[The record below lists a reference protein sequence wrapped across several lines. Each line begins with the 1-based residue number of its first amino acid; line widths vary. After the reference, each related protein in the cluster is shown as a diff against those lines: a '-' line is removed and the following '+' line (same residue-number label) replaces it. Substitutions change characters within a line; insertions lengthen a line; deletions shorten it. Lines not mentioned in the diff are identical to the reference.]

1 MRNFA
6 LIIGIIIG
14 FAFGTFFTGLT
25 FKLAAPHLLFKEI
38 ESPYSFDKTVEII
51 VNRINQQPGWHIVSI
66 INQREEVLKHGGPDI
81 GPMKIIKFC
90 NADLSGRMLIADDR
104 KFFGVKV
111 PASIAVYEKSNGKV
125 YISVMNSKV
134 MSKLFTGTIQDV
146 IEDVIRDAEQIL
158 NFVHFRYT
166 IF

>member
-1 MRNFA
+1 MRNFT
-6 LIIGIIIG
+6 LVIGIIIG
-14 FAFGTFFTGLT
+14 FAFGAFFTPLCI
-25 FKLAAPHLLFKEI
+25 KIAAPHLLFKEI
-38 ESPYSFDKTVEII
+38 ESPYSFDRTVQII
-51 VNRINQQPGWHIVSI
+51 VDRIQHQPGWHIVSVI
-66 INQREEVLKHGGPDI
+66 DQREEVLKHGGPDI

-90 NADLSGRMLIADDR
+90 NAQLSGKMLIADDR

-111 PASIAVYEKSNGKV
+111 PASIAVYQKSNGKV

-134 MSKLFTGTIQDV
+134 MSKLFSGTIQDV